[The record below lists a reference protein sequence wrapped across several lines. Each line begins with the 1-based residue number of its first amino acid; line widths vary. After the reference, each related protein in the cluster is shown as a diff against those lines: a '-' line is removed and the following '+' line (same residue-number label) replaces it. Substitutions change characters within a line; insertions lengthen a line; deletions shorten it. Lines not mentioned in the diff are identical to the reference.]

1 MMTFCP
7 RCKAPA
13 TKSKPTMDGYRQCN
27 VCSAIYEL
35 TYVKK
40 PITHTPLGE
49 PVVVSPIANVV
60 LREVSE
66 DELMGCFK
74 GG

>member
-1 MMTFCP
+1 MMFCP

>member
-1 MMTFCP
+1 MLFCP

-13 TKSKPTMDGYRQCN
+13 TKSKPTIDGDRQCN

-49 PVVVSPIANVV
+49 PVVVSPVAMNSLRV
-60 LREVSE
+60 LSE

>member
-1 MMTFCP
+1 MTFCP

>member
-1 MMTFCP
+1 MMFCP

-27 VCSAIYEL
+27 VCSAIYDL

-40 PITHTPLGE
+40 PITRTPLEE
-49 PVVVSPIANVV
+49 PVVVSPVAMNS
-60 LREVSE
+60 LRALSE

>member
-1 MMTFCP
+1 MTFCP

-49 PVVVSPIANVV
+49 PVVVSPAAMNS
-60 LREVSE
+60 LRALSD